1 MSKRKSRNTLKVP
14 RTNIPISPIRGQS
27 KIKLKAS
34 IEKEEESSRK
44 NSLDMESVV
53 SPVQESIPVEHLT
66 TTDPFSEDGTLG
78 EGSVG
83 TEDPVGS
90 KDSRRGSR
98 EEPAVDPL
106 AQAVK
111 DDPRRD
117 CTKFNIK
124 ARAAAL
130 FDALDADGSGEIDDQ
145 EFIEGILNVS
155 VFCTTVFS
163 GCMKDEEFVALLKA
177 FDGDKIWGEV
187 GLG

>member
-1 MSKRKSRNTLKVP
+1 MMSKRKSRNTLKVP

-27 KIKLKAS
+27 KSKLKAS
-34 IEKEEESSRK
+34 IEKVEDNSRK

-53 SPVQESIPVEHLT
+53 SSVDESISEEHFT
-66 TTDPFSEDGTLG
+66 TADSFSEDGTLG
-78 EGSVG
+78 EGSVVS
-83 TEDPVGS
+83 EDVVAS
-90 KDSRRGSR
+90 RDSRRGSR

-145 EFIEGILNVS
+145 EFIEGIFNVS
-155 VFCTTVFS
+155 
-163 GCMKDEEFVALLKA
+163 
-177 FDGDKIWGEV
+177 
-187 GLG
+187 